1 MKIYIAAN
9 NNVSER
15 LINKARTDFLEKF
28 SGLHTN
34 DFVNSD
40 ANVIWF
46 LSGGSEH
53 KAIEQIEAQ
62 NRYCFLASAKDNSWA
77 AASEVKAFLN
87 EKGIKTKIF
96 NIDLINNLEPL
107 QKFLDEKD
115 RYKNTKLAL
124 IGKPEN
130 WLLASVPDYELLHEV
145 LGIKIVEYNWSD
157 ILQLKDNQF
166 DEFDKYFAKYN
177 YKTFEKDR
185 SLYNKMLSFIQV
197 EEVSAMAVACFDFIK
212 KNDYTACL
220 PVALLNNNNIPT
232 VCEGDLC
239 SAAGM
244 IIFSRLT
251 GKIPWVANLNAL
263 DRETVVFSHCT
274 APLNLLESFDVES
287 HFESGKGSAVKG
299 KIANQQVTVFR
310 IDNNLEFCFLALGEI
325 IESGDIIQACRTQI
339 KVKMSHKSIFLL
351 REFPLGNH
359 HLIVPGDYTN
369 VLAEYFTNK
378 GFRIV

>member
-1 MKIYIAAN
+1 LKIYIAAN
-9 NNVSER
+9 NNVSEKF
-15 LINKARTDFLEKF
+15 IDKAKTDFLKKF
-28 SGLHTN
+28 LSFNTDN
-34 DFVNSD
+34 FVNSD

-46 LSGGSEH
+46 LSGGAEH

-62 NRYCFLASAKDNSWA
+62 NRYCFLASEKDNSWA
-77 AASEVKAFLN
+77 AATEVKAFLN

-96 NIDLINNLEPL
+96 NIDFINNLEPL

-115 RYKNTKLAL
+115 SYKNTKLAL

-130 WLLASVPDYELLHEV
+130 WLIASVPDYELLHEV
-145 LGIKIVEYNWSD
+145 LGIKIVEYNWSE
-157 ILQLKDNQF
+157 ILQFDDNNF

-185 SLYNKMLSFIQV
+185 ALYNKMISFIHV
-197 EEVSAMAVACFDFIK
+197 EEVSAMAVSCFDFIK
-212 KNDYTACL
+212 KYDYTACL

-244 IIFSRLT
+244 IVLSRIA

-263 DRETVVFSHCT
+263 DRESVVFSHCT
-274 APLNLLESFDVES
+274 APLNLLEDFDVES
-287 HFESGKGSAVKG
+287 HLETGKGSAVKG

-310 IDNNLEFCFLALGEI
+310 IDRNLEFCFLALGEI
-325 IESGDIIQACRTQI
+325 IESGNIIQACRTQI

-378 GFRIV
+378 GFRIF